1 MELKINTSYLGCYSN
16 NDNLSTTFSNIKY
29 NTEMNPNFL
38 KEKTI
43 KDNYKE
49 IKIHEV
55 KKNNQINNK
64 EYVPTDFDIEKA
76 TKYYFIRLY
85 SKKMTEEEFRQS
97 MSKLLKLYSNKNFN
111 KNLYTKEFFE
121 NLDISEDKKIL
132 VNNHIFNS
140 ILNHNRTDNYYNNNR
155 EIILSL
161 INLNKTYRDNK
172 ISIADEEYDFNSINN
187 LSSSIYYPTI
197 NSMKEDNYNFY
208 FNHTYFQNNKFS
220 YLKFIKL
227 TSQYFNKL
235 ISKNE
240 FKEFL
245 FKQNSDNTRF
255 DTLCGNNSLNKLSSK
270 FLILSLLLTKY
281 DKEELTFDELFDKVI
296 NYLDDKIF
304 ENEIVN
310 ECLTFIE
317 PICDYTRILL
327 TDSETEIERKKL
339 MICTQWKLFTENQ
352 FSLKKFINRIKL
364 IMTNQIVFN
373 QYEEMFIKEWS
384 ENIKKYVKDCYYRDT
399 TLNYN
404 LYNKHYKTIRILIDN
419 LYDGKYSFEEFI
431 CLINALVEDTLNIEK
446 IFQLNF
452 EKEKNSYQS
461 INNLLDNI
469 KKVKDNLNKDKTKDY
484 ILPDNETNNIL
495 KEKAE
500 KYNKILDLIK
510 KNFDNYKTLIDN
522 EDFYNDGKEETK

>member
-16 NDNLSTTFSNIKY
+16 KDNLSTTYSNIKY
-29 NTEMNPNFL
+29 ETEINPNFL

-49 IKIHEV
+49 IKIHDS
-55 KKNNQINNK
+55 KKTDKISNK

-97 MSKLLKLYSNKNFN
+97 MSKLLKLYNNKNFN
-111 KNLYTKEFFE
+111 KKLYTKEFFE
-121 NLDISEDKKIL
+121 NLDIPEEKKIL

-140 ILNHNRTDNYYNNNR
+140 ILNHNRTDNYYSNNR

-172 ISIADEEYDFNSINN
+172 LSITDEEYDFNSINN
-187 LSSSIYYPTI
+187 LSSIYYPTI
-197 NSMKEDNYNFY
+197 NNMEEENYKFY
-208 FNHTYFQNNKFS
+208 FNHTYFQNDKFP

-227 TSQYFNKL
+227 ATHYFNKI

-240 FKEFL
+240 FKELL
-245 FKQNSDNTRF
+245 FKQNSDNIRF
-255 DTLCGNNSLNKLSSK
+255 NTLYSNNSLINLSSK

-281 DKEELTFDELFDKVI
+281 DKEELTFDELFDKTVD
-296 NYLDDKIF
+296 YLDNKIF

-310 ECLTFIE
+310 ERLTSIS
-317 PICDYTRILL
+317 PICNYTRILL

-364 IMTNQIVFN
+364 IMTNQIIFN
-373 QYEEMFIKEWS
+373 QYEELYIKEWC
-384 ENIKKYVKDCYYRDT
+384 EHIKEQIKDRYYRDT

-404 LYNKHYKTIRILIDN
+404 LYNKYYKTIRILIDN

-431 CLINALVEDTLNIEK
+431 YLINSLIEDTLDIEK
-446 IFQLNF
+446 IFQLNL
-452 EKEKNSYQS
+452 ENQKNSYQS

-469 KKVKDNLNKDKTKDY
+469 KKVKDNFNKDRAKDY

-522 EDFYNDGKEETK
+522 EDFYKDGEEKTK